1 METMTVAELIEKL
14 KRLPKS
20 APVFMLTDRS
30 DDNWDE
36 DKACYKRVH
45 GIAYV
50 DKEIIYNE
58 TGFGE
63 DQFSILLQIEC

>member
-1 METMTVAELIEKL
+1 
-14 KRLPKS
+14 
-20 APVFMLTDRS
+20 MLTDRS

-50 DKEIIYNE
+50 DKEIIYDE

-63 DQFSILLQIEC
+63 DQFRILLQIEC